1 LLTEHISLLRVAFRC
16 VRARHPFTVEAA
28 VILPD
33 HLHTIWTLPEQDADL
48 ATRWR
53 LIKSAFSHGLPRGER
68 ISASRAGK
76 GERGVW
82 QRRYWEHT
90 LRDEHDFARHLDY
103 IHLNSVKHRYAP
115 RVQDWPSS
123 SFRRLVTLG
132 VHPKTGREIPIP
144 RHAHLRNDDGFRC
157 AQPILLACLLLFTQ
171 GYLGGSFHVPLWVVI
186 SCHAAMAIGTLI
198 GGWRI
203 VWTMDSRISAIR
215 PTQGA
220 CAELGGAIT
229 IFMAIGLGTPI
240 STTHTIAGAIA
251 GVGVARGTSS
261 VRWGVAARIVFAWVL
276 TLPVCAAMGAL
287 IYAIVAM
294 F

>member
-1 LLTEHISLLRVAFRC
+1 VFGLNVAQ
-16 VRARHPFTVEAA
+16 
-28 VILPD
+28 
-33 HLHTIWTLPEQDADL
+33 TLGTGIVPEQVMDPQILVGALFGAIAWDAI
-48 ATRWR
+48 TWWGG
-53 LIKSAFSHGLPRGER
+53 I
-68 ISASRAGK
+68 
-76 GERGVW
+76 
-82 QRRYWEHT
+82 
-90 LRDEHDFARHLDY
+90 
-103 IHLNSVKHRYAP
+103 
-115 RVQDWPSS
+115 PSS
-123 SFRRLVTLG
+123 SSHALVGGLVGAGLAKGGLGAVVWSTVLKTALAIIFSPLVGFGLALIMIAAASWALARRNPFLVD
-132 VHPKTGREIPIP
+132 R
-144 RHAHLRNDDGFRC
+144 GFRILQLGTAALYSLGHGGND
-157 AQPILLACLLLFTQ
+157 AQKTMGIIAALLFTQ

-203 VWTMDSRISAIR
+203 VRTMGSRITAIR

-251 GVGVARGTSS
+251 GVGVARGRSS
-261 VRWGVAARIVFAWVL
+261 VRWGVAGRIVFAWVL

-287 IYAIVAM
+287 IYAIAAM

>member
-1 LLTEHISLLRVAFRC
+1 MD
-16 VRARHPFTVEAA
+16 PQ
-28 VILPD
+28 ILVGA
-33 HLHTIWTLPEQDADL
+33 LFGAIAWDAI
-48 ATRWR
+48 TWWGG
-53 LIKSAFSHGLPRGER
+53 I
-68 ISASRAGK
+68 
-76 GERGVW
+76 
-82 QRRYWEHT
+82 
-90 LRDEHDFARHLDY
+90 
-103 IHLNSVKHRYAP
+103 
-115 RVQDWPSS
+115 PSS
-123 SFRRLVTLG
+123 SSHALVGGLVGAGLAKGGLG
-132 VHPKTGREIPIP
+132 AVVWSTVLKTALAIIFSPLVGFVLALIMIAAASWALARQNPFLVD
-144 RHAHLRNDDGFRC
+144 RGFRILQLGTAALYSLGHGGND
-157 AQPILLACLLLFTQ
+157 AQKTMGIIAALLFTQ

-203 VWTMDSRISAIR
+203 VRTMGSRITAIR

-287 IYAIVAM
+287 IYALTAM